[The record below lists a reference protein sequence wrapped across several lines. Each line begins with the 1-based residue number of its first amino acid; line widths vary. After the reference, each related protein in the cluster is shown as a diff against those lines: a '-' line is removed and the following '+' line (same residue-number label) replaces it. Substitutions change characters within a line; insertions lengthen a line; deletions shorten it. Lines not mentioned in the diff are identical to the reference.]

1 MLAYLLCGTL
11 NARAS
16 RMSVMAFVIVVEMP
30 VAPVRSDEQK
40 LDIEQ
45 IGSGQGR

>member
-30 VAPVRSDEQK
+30 VAPE
-40 LDIEQ
+40 
-45 IGSGQGR
+45 